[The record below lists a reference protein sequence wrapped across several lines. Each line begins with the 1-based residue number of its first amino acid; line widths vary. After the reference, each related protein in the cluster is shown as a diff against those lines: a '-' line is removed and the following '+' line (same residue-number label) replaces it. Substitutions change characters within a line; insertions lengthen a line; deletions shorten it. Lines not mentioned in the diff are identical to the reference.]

1 LEARL
6 KRFLYNL
13 TMTVLTPVILARLAG
28 RGLKSPKYFARW
40 RERFGW
46 FKAPKLEGSVW
57 VHAVSVGEFNA
68 AIPLIEA
75 LMLRYPQR
83 QFVISTVTPTGSDR
97 VLQVFGSRVFH
108 CYLPYDIISAVR
120 RFLNRVKP
128 ALAVVMET
136 EIWPNLFIECR
147 DLGVPIVVA
156 NARLSDKSMKGYRP
170 VISLAAT
177 AVKSTAA
184 IAAQSEA
191 DAQRFIKLG
200 ARPETVRVVGNIKFD
215 LAVPAHV
222 KQAAANFRLSWGE
235 RRPVWIA
242 ASTHADD
249 EIPVMQAFA
258 RVLRSLPDALLIL
271 VPRHPER
278 FDAAAN
284 LSTSMGF
291 RTQTRSRVG
300 ICGPDT
306 QCFVA
311 DTMGELLLFYAACD
325 VAFVGGS
332 FAKIGGHNVLE
343 AAALHKPVVVG
354 PHTFNFTEINQIL
367 ADRGALKTVANAEEL
382 GEVMV
387 KLLSSTAQR
396 EAMGEAGFAAV
407 LAERGAL
414 ARILTM
420 IDGVFKP

>member
-1 LEARL
+1 V
-6 KRFLYNL
+6 KRFIYNL
-13 TMTVLTPVILARLAG
+13 TMTLLTPVILARLAG

-40 RERFGW
+40 SERFGW
-46 FKAPKLEGSVW
+46 FKAPKLVGTVW

-68 AIPLIEA
+68 AIALIEA
-75 LMLRYPQR
+75 LMKRYPDR

-136 EIWPNLFIECR
+136 EIWPNLFIECKAH
-147 DLGVPIVVA
+147 GIPIVVA

-177 AVKSTAA
+177 AIKSTAA
-184 IAAQSEA
+184 IAAQSEV
-191 DAQRFIKLG
+191 DAQRFIRLG
-200 ARPETVRVVGNIKFD
+200 ARPETVSVVGNIKFD
-215 LAVPAHV
+215 LAVPGHV
-222 KQAAANFRLSWGE
+222 HEAAANFRKSWGE
-235 RRPVWIA
+235 QRPVWIA

-249 EIPVMQAFA
+249 ELPVMQAFA

-278 FDAAAN
+278 FDAAAT
-284 LSTSMGF
+284 LSASMGF

-300 ICGPDT
+300 VCGTDT

-332 FAKIGGHNVLE
+332 FAHIGGHNVLE
-343 AAALHKPVVVG
+343 AAALRKPVVVG
-354 PHTFNFTEINQIL
+354 PNTFNFTEINQIMVE
-367 ADRGALKTVANAEEL
+367 RGALKIVENSEQL
-382 GEVMV
+382 GEVV
-387 KLLSSTAQR
+387 LKLLSSRSER
-396 EAMGEAGFAAV
+396 EAMGEAGYAAV
-407 LAERGAL
+407 LSQRGAL
-414 ARILTM
+414 ERILAM
-420 IDGVFKP
+420 IDGVFQP

>member
-1 LEARL
+1 L
-6 KRFLYNL
+6 KRFIYNL
-13 TMTVLTPVILARLAG
+13 VMTLLTPVILARLAG

-46 FKAPKLEGSVW
+46 FQAPKLKGTVW

-75 LMLRYPQR
+75 LMKRYPAR

-97 VLQVFGSRVFH
+97 VVQVFGSRVFH

-120 RFLNRVKP
+120 RFLQRVKP
-128 ALAVVMET
+128 ALAVIMET

-147 DLGVPIVVA
+147 ARGIPIVVA

-177 AVKSTAA
+177 AIKSTAA
-184 IAAQSEA
+184 IAAQTEP
-191 DAQRFIKLG
+191 DAQRFLKLG
-200 ARPETVRVVGNIKFD
+200 ARPESVEVVGNIKFD
-215 LAVPAHV
+215 LSVPPDIFEIA
-222 KQAAANFRLSWGE
+222 QNFRLSWGE
-235 RRPVWIA
+235 KRPVWIA

-278 FDAAAN
+278 FEAAAT
-284 LSTSMGF
+284 LSASMGF
-291 RTQTRSRVG
+291 RTQARSKVG
-300 ICGPDT
+300 VCGPDT

-332 FAKIGGHNVLE
+332 FAKIGGHNALE
-343 AAALHKPVVVG
+343 AAALHKPVIVG
-354 PHTFNFTEINQIL
+354 PHTFNFTEINQL
-367 ADRGALKTVANAEEL
+367 LVERGALKVVKTGDAL
-382 GEVMV
+382 GEAVL
-387 KLLSSTAQR
+387 KLLSSRAER
-396 EAMGEAGFAAV
+396 EAMGEAGYAAV
-407 LAERGAL
+407 LTQRGAL
-414 ARILTM
+414 NRILDM
-420 IDGVFKP
+420 IDAVFKP

>member
-1 LEARL
+1 M

-13 TMTVLTPVILARLAG
+13 TMTLLTPVILARLAG

-46 FKAPKLEGSVW
+46 FKAPKLNGTVW

-75 LMLRYPQR
+75 LMKRYPSR

-97 VLQVFGSRVFH
+97 VLQVFGARVFH
-108 CYLPYDIISAVR
+108 CYLPYDIIGAVR
-120 RFLNRVKP
+120 RFLHRVKP
-128 ALAVVMET
+128 ALAVIMET

-147 DLGVPIVVA
+147 AYGIPIVVA

-191 DAQRFIKLG
+191 DAQRFLRLG
-200 ARPETVRVVGNIKFD
+200 ARPETVSVVGNIKFD
-215 LAVPAHV
+215 LAVPPDIFET
-222 KQAAANFRLSWGE
+222 AANFRISWGE

-249 EIPVMQAFA
+249 ELPVMQAFA
-258 RVLRSLPDALLIL
+258 RVLRSLPDALLVL

-278 FDAAAN
+278 FEAATT
-284 LSTSMGF
+284 LSASMGF
-291 RTQTRSRVG
+291 RTQTRSKVG

-332 FAKIGGHNVLE
+332 FANIGGHNVLE
-343 AAALHKPVVVG
+343 AAALHKPVIVG
-354 PHTFNFTEINQIL
+354 PHTHNFTEINQIL
-367 ADRGALKTVANAEEL
+367 ADRGALRTVQSSDAL
-382 GEVMV
+382 GDAVL
-387 KLLSSTAQR
+387 KLLSSRSER
-396 EAMGEAGFAAV
+396 EAMGEAGYAAV
-407 LAERGAL
+407 LTQRGAL
-414 ARILTM
+414 ERILAM
-420 IDGVFKP
+420 IDTVFHP